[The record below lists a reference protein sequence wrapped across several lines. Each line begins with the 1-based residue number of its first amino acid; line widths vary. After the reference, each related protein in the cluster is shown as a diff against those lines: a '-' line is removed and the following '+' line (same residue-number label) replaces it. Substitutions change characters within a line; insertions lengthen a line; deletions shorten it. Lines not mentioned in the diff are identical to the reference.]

1 MRALPDQ
8 CPQIATADEVTN
20 DSPPSTQPS
29 PASLDLNDVFADKDS
44 KQNYGSIEGAWWR
57 DVPFNSST
65 GSPLSMTRCFA
76 TVFILLYTTL

>member
-8 CPQIATADEVTN
+8 CPQIATADEITN

-29 PASLDLNDVFADKDS
+29 PAAVSLNGVFADKDS

-65 GSPLSMTRCFA
+65 GNALSMTLCFA
-76 TVFILLYTTL
+76 AVFILLYTTS